1 MNKAGFCRS
10 YLILLLILLIM
21 VMLSACGSKS
31 DELGKQETDAD
42 IAAFFTINGDKS
54 NENIAGLFY
63 KSDTLID
70 YMETDQN
77 GSLYL
82 LRLDE
87 SGNTLFEAIRDDK
100 IDNNTVNSYF
110 QCLCLDK
117 KTDLLYTYNT
127 SAGTIEVRN
136 TKFEYIKTLLDDFH
150 PFEVKEMI
158 IKGDYL
164 YALTVSQNPFEMDDD
179 TYTEESDGY
188 VDYGEELLKIS
199 LTGGE
204 YKSTD
209 IKNIIT
215 MCDSADR
222 YIYLYTHRN
231 DTYNVEV
238 YDTESEKAVC
248 SVSTEDIG
256 YVFSMAVSGEDIFYV
271 SFNSAGLC
279 RYNIQSGTKRSLI
292 PEFIV
297 TNQSDFDI
305 SGRYLT
311 VLNRFD
317 WTVSTVDSISGK
329 ISNGKSISVNEEPF
343 KEVLIGAVDM
353 YSIPLPLKDISEK
366 SGIEINTFV
375 SPEAGN
381 FDFNE
386 ELMMKLLSRDPEI
399 DIFVLS
405 TTEPYSRKISNDG
418 VCYPLNSSKI
428 ITDDNNAFFENI
440 SSKFK
445 TPGGNIWGI
454 PLNSYMEVMAASPKN
469 MADNGISTDIFRDY
483 KTFMNTMKKLDKR
496 DGIFVLGYDYGFA
509 LMSDY
514 ITNNHTDFCNSVLKD
529 YCVSMWNGWKL
540 YDDYGY
546 ANNPYLGEAEDRSI
560 ALYGNKALLDPDT
573 TQFHMVAANEVL
585 FNDSWSDDF
594 DIYGVP
600 LLYDTDK
607 QCISLYKVAVIN
619 PYSKNIDNAIKVLEA
634 MSEYLHD
641 NGSLGTVYKDRSDY
655 SSVIDTGSKRFT
667 SLYALTG
674 DALVTVH
681 GITNDVMMNEVSA
694 YQSGNIDLDTAIS
707 SIQRK
712 EDIYLNE

>member
-10 YLILLLILLIM
+10 YLILLLISLIM

-31 DELGKQETDAD
+31 DEPGKQETDAD

-110 QCLCLDK
+110 QCLCLDE

-158 IKGDYL
+158 IKGDEL

-215 MCDSADR
+215 MCDSTDS

-271 SFNSAGLC
+271 SYNSAGLC
-279 RYNIQSGTKRSLI
+279 RYNIRSGAKRSLI

-297 TNQSDFDI
+297 ANQSDFDI

-311 VLNRFD
+311 VLNRID
-317 WTVSTVDSISGK
+317 WTVSTLDSVSGE
-329 ISNGKSISVNEEPF
+329 ISNGEIISVDEEPD
-343 KEVLIGAVDM
+343 KSVLIGAVDQ

-366 SGIEINTFV
+366 SGIKINTFV

-386 ELMMKLLSRDPEI
+386 ELMMKLMSRDPEI

-418 VCYPLNSSKI
+418 VCYPLNNSKI
-428 ITDDNNAFFENI
+428 ITDDNNAFFDNI
-440 SSKFK
+440 SNKFK
-445 TPGGNIWGI
+445 TPGGKIWGI

-514 ITNNHTDFCNSVLKD
+514 ITNNHTDFCNSVFKD
-529 YCVSMWNGWKL
+529 FFESMWNGWKL

-560 ALYGNKALLDPDT
+560 ALYENKALIDPDT

-594 DIYGVP
+594 DIYG
-600 LLYDTDK
+600 
-607 QCISLYKVAVIN
+607 I
-619 PYSKNIDNAIKVLEA
+619 
-634 MSEYLHD
+634 
-641 NGSLGTVYKDRSDY
+641 
-655 SSVIDTGSKRFT
+655 
-667 SLYALTG
+667 
-674 DALVTVH
+674 
-681 GITNDVMMNEVSA
+681 
-694 YQSGNIDLDTAIS
+694 
-707 SIQRK
+707 RK
-712 EDIYLNE
+712 SFAKL